1 MSDKHCH
8 DCLYATKI
16 DSDTYR
22 CRRIRYDIEKK
33 TCFVSRARRKADFDA
48 AVQRSKGKSDI
59 ALDKAKGAKHDK
71 PRSNTPH

>member
-1 MSDKHCH
+1 MSEKHCH

-16 DSDTYR
+16 DDDTYR
-22 CRRIRYDIEKK
+22 CRRIRYDIKKK

-59 ALDKAKGAKHDK
+59 ALDKAE
-71 PRSNTPH
+71 RSET